1 MMSNFSFRGATTFNW
16 NNDPVAPRIEAV
28 EISALYKG
36 KAKQLIPT
44 PTPVMKRPTK
54 NTPTP
59 RLLSNGKVTVRR
71 LSETILWGLGG
82 PSESG

>member
-1 MMSNFSFRGATTFNW
+1 MSNFSFRGATTFNW

-59 RLLSNGKVTVRR
+59 QLLSMEKSQ
-71 LSETILWGLGG
+71 SEDYLKQFFGLGG
-82 PSESG
+82 PCKSG

>member
-1 MMSNFSFRGATTFNW
+1 MVPAENNEKTPFLGRFLQGKMMSNFSFRGATTFNW

-59 RLLSNGKVTVRR
+59 QLL
-71 LSETILWGLGG
+71 
-82 PSESG
+82 

>member
-1 MMSNFSFRGATTFNW
+1 MMPNFSFRGATTFNW

-59 RLLSNGKVTVRR
+59 QLLSMEKVTVRR
-71 LSETILWGLGG
+71 LSEAIFGARWPL
-82 PSESG
+82 